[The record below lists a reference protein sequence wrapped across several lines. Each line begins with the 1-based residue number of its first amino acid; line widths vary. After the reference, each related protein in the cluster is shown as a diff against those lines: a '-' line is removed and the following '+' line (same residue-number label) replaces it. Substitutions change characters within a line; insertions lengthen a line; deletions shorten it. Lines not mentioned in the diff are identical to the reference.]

1 MSAKRFSLEEIRGMN
16 QEDKEQLLRTIEQE
30 ACDNEIK
37 YWGCSQA
44 VLDTL
49 QRHFKLGDGD
59 TFKSATAFAGGIAGN
74 REACGALIG
83 CVMAIGLASGR
94 VKYETGKIGPEQ
106 DDLVE
111 CSARAR
117 KFCNRFRESLGGL
130 RCSEVRAALGF
141 NPEAKA
147 VKLTPETFKEHEKC
161 GDVTGTA
168 ARLAAEII
176 LEPVELY
183 AAEIKATVDTIAQF
197 RKQLVAEDSDS
208 TV

>member
-1 MSAKRFSLEEIRGMN
+1 MAEKRASLEEIRGIN
-16 QEDKEQLLRTIEQE
+16 KEDKEQLLRTIEQE

-49 QRHFKLGDGD
+49 QRHLKLGNGD

-94 VKYETGKIGPEQ
+94 VQYETDKIGPEQ
-106 DDLVE
+106 ADLVE
-111 CSARAR
+111 CSVRAR
-117 KFCNRFRESLGGL
+117 KFCDRFRESLGGL
-130 RCSEVRAALGF
+130 RCSEVRAAMGF
-141 NPEAKA
+141 DPEAGA
-147 VKLTPETFKEHEKC
+147 VKPTPEIFKEHEKC
-161 GDVTGTA
+161 GKVTGTA

-176 LEPVELY
+176 LEPVSLY
-183 AAEIKATVDTIAQF
+183 AAQIKATLDMMAQF
-197 RKQLVAEDSDS
+197 RKQLAAEGSDD
-208 TV
+208 TA

>member
-1 MSAKRFSLEEIRGMN
+1 MPEKRVSLDEIRNMN
-16 QEDKEQLLRTIEQE
+16 QEDKEQLLKIVERE
-30 ACDNEIK
+30 ACNNEIK

-49 QRHFKLGDGD
+49 QRHLNLGDGNV
-59 TFKSATAFAGGIAGN
+59 FKSATAFAGGIAGN

-94 VKYETGKIGPEQ
+94 VKYETDKIGPEQ
-106 DDLVE
+106 ADLVE

-130 RCSEVRAALGF
+130 RCSEVRAAMGF
-141 NPEAKA
+141 DPEAKA

-168 ARLAAEII
+168 ARLATEII

-183 AAEIKATVDTIAQF
+183 APEIKATLDMMAQF
-197 RKQLVAEDSDS
+197 RKQLTAEGPDD
-208 TV
+208 TT

>member
-1 MSAKRFSLEEIRGMN
+1 MPEKRVSLDEIRDMN
-16 QEDKEQLLRTIEQE
+16 QEDKEQLLKIVEQE
-30 ACDNEIK
+30 ACNNEIK

-49 QRHFKLGDGD
+49 QRHLKLGDGD
-59 TFKSATAFAGGIAGN
+59 TFKAATAFAGGIAGN
-74 REACGALIG
+74 HEACGALIG

-94 VKYETGKIGPEQ
+94 VKYETDKIGLEQ
-106 DDLVE
+106 ADLVE

-130 RCSEVRAALGF
+130 RCSEVRAAMGF
-141 NPEAKA
+141 DPEARA

-183 AAEIKATVDTIAQF
+183 TPAIKATLDMMAQF
-197 RKQLVAEDSDS
+197 RKQVATEGPDD
-208 TV
+208 TP